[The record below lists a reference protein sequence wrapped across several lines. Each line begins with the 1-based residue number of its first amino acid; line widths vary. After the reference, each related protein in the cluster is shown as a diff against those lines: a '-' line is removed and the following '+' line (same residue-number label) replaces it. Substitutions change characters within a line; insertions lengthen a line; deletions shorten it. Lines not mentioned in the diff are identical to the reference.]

1 MASGPADTKRRCEH
15 REDGT
20 GRPACSRRAVYRVSR
35 ASRKR
40 DAQDSCR
47 LHLAAT
53 VDTLSQ
59 GDASLM
65 LSITYVPK
73 EAAR

>member
-1 MASGPADTKRRCEH
+1 MAEEVRRCEH

-20 GRPACSRRAVYRVSR
+20 GRPACSRRAIYRVSR
-35 ASRKR
+35 PTRKH

-47 LHLAAT
+47 IHLAAT
-53 VDTLSQ
+53 VDALSQ

-65 LSITYVPK
+65 LTISYVT
-73 EAAR
+73 EAAG

>member
-1 MASGPADTKRRCEH
+1 MASEEVKAKRPCEH

-35 ASRKR
+35 PSRKH

-53 VDTLSQ
+53 VDALSQ
-59 GDASLM
+59 GDASLA
-65 LSITYVPK
+65 LAITYVTE
-73 EAAR
+73 EAG

>member
-1 MASGPADTKRRCEH
+1 MTDDIRRCEH

-20 GRPACSRRAVYRVSR
+20 GRPACRYRAVYRVSR
-35 ASRKR
+35 PSRKH

-53 VDTLSQ
+53 VDALAR
-59 GDASLM
+59 GDWAIM
-65 LSITYVPK
+65 LNITYVTGGDNG
-73 EAAR
+73 